1 MDTATAGPP
10 AGWID
15 THCHLDADS
24 FDADRDA
31 VVAQAAA
38 VGVTM
43 AVLPAAHAEH
53 FDGARAVAQ
62 RYGFAYALG
71 VHPLWVDRSH
81 DDDTERLRV
90 ALREHRDDARLVA
103 VGEIGL
109 DYFVPGLDRE
119 RQQGFYRAQLKL
131 ARDAGLPVIV
141 HVRRSADALLAHLRQ
156 IEVPGGIIHAF
167 SGSLQQAQQFIAL
180 GFRLGFGGAMT
191 YSGSR
196 RIRQLAAD
204 LPASAWV
211 LETDAPDIPPQWV
224 RDAAHA
230 AGTSPRNTPAE
241 LPRIAQQM
249 AELRRLPLAEV
260 MQQNR
265 VNAIA
270 ALPRLACVP
279 PAAREDGATR
289 ARSSPSPGAVPPLPQ
304 Q

>member
-1 MDTATAGPP
+1 MDTATTGPP

-43 AVLPAAHAEH
+43 AVLPAGHVEH
-53 FDGARAVAQ
+53 FDGVRAVAQ

-90 ALREHRDDARLVA
+90 ALRVHRDDARLVA

-109 DYFVPGLDRE
+109 DYVVPGLDPV
-119 RQQGFYRAQLKL
+119 RQLQFYREQLKL
-131 ARDAGLPVIV
+131 ARDAALPVIV
-141 HVRRSADALLAHLRQ
+141 HVRRSADALLSQLRR
-156 IEVPGGIIHAF
+156 IAVPGGIVHAF
-167 SGSLQQAQQFIAL
+167 NGSLQQAQQFIAL
-180 GFRLGFGGAMT
+180 GFKLGFGGAMT

-196 RIRQLAAD
+196 RIRALAAD

-224 RDAAHA
+224 RDAALA
-230 AGTSPRNTPAE
+230 AGVPPRNAPAE

-265 VNAIA
+265 VNALA
-270 ALPRLACVP
+270 VLPRLAWVP
-279 PAAREDGATR
+279 AAAREDGATR
-289 ARSSPSPGAVPPLPQ
+289 ARLSPSSSAMPPLPQ
-304 Q
+304 P